1 MSNEFVL
8 SFCKIAER
16 MGDRQELDVAAVL
29 DWNDLKYFLAVA
41 RDGSTLAA
49 AKSLRTSQTTVARRV
64 AAMERALGIH
74 LFEKRQAGYALTP
87 DGQNLLGRAEAVE
100 TALRGFSD
108 AASAHS
114 RNVSGTVKITTEE
127 IYAITILAPLLR
139 ELHEAYPEIVIELD
153 TSQAVRDL
161 GAGEADISLRS
172 TKRETQLPAGLVGR
186 QLGIDDWALYCS
198 RDYGAR
204 NGVPRTR
211 AQLKKH
217 SFIGGGGGNLWIH
230 YQNWL
235 QSLGLEEQVAMH
247 HATSG
252 GLLSGV
258 RSGFGIAVL
267 PCVVAD
273 ADPDLVQCLAPRGD
287 HGRTLWLFTH
297 ERVRHTPRVRTVI
310 DFLYERLSRH
320 VRQLEEK
327 AAAA

>member
-1 MSNEFVL
+1 M
-8 SFCKIAER
+8 
-16 MGDRQELDVAAVL
+16 L

-49 AKSLRTSQTTVARRV
+49 ARSLRTSQTTVARRI

-87 DGQNLLGRAEAVE
+87 EGQNLLGRAEQVE

-114 RNVSGTVKITTEE
+114 RSVSGTVKITTEE
-127 IYAITILAPLLR
+127 IYATTILAPLLR
-139 ELHEAYPEIVIELD
+139 ELHELHPDIVIELD

-172 TKRETQLPAGLVGR
+172 TKADTQLPAGLVGR
-186 QLGIDDWALYCS
+186 QLCIDDWALYCS
-198 RDYGAR
+198 RDYAAR
-204 NGVPRTR
+204 IGVPRTR
-211 AQLKKH
+211 AELKNH

-235 QSLGLEEQVAMH
+235 QSLGLEQQVAMH

-267 PCVVAD
+267 PCIVAD
-273 ADPDLVQCLAPRGD
+273 SDPDLVQCLPPRGE
-287 HGRTLWLFTH
+287 HGRILWLFTH

-320 VRQLEEK
+320 IRRLEGK